1 MLHFINQK
9 MLVLHLGNS
18 DLKPGLKLTSFGC
31 LKWLSFLKYASVQ
44 GTGN

>member
-18 DLKPGLKLTSFGC
+18 YLKPGLKLTSFRC
-31 LKWLSFLKYASVQ
+31 LKWLPFLKYASVQ